1 MGPLPGPVRPNRTG
15 CVKTEVLRI
24 VYVSWEYPPHFGG
37 GIGTYV
43 DAMSRILAGRG
54 HAVTVLTVGAL
65 PVPQREQRHGVTVVR
80 LPAVEPNPQGPVETL
95 RSWQRRADAV
105 AEVLGCLA
113 RGGVDVIE
121 FCDLRGEGA
130 SYLHT
135 VPAAERPLC
144 VTRLHTPSCT
154 VFKYNPAET
163 RYGVLEEFEL
173 DAIRASDRIVSPSR
187 AMIAELRERLG
198 QPRSI
203 DVSPLP
209 LHPDFHAACMAEGD
223 RPAEPLAGELA
234 GLVDDRTVLYVG
246 RLEQRKGVETL
257 IATSGSF
264 LRACPDAR
272 LVLVGGD
279 TSRGPD
285 APSMRDWLVARIGE
299 DVRARIH
306 LHPAVPPAALRDLYS
321 AARLCVFPSHFE
333 CFGYTCLEA
342 LALGKLVV
350 VTHGTGLAEIVG
362 DASCGL
368 LVPPA
373 DADALADALTRAFRL
388 PAEQRRA
395 MEAAARER
403 ARRYAPDVIATELEA
418 LYSGYVASHPRRASA
433 ARPVARTDARVA
445 VVVPCFNH
453 GRFLVEAVRSALA
466 QRDVRVECVVVDD
479 GSTDETT
486 QAVLDRLAG
495 EGIRVIRQANGGLPA
510 ARNAGVRATDT
521 AFFVPL
527 DADDTLEP
535 EFIARLQPRL
545 SADSSLGYAY
555 SQVRYFGASHGEW
568 RCPPYDPLRLLV
580 DNLSAATALVRR
592 QAFDEV
598 GGYSADLVHGFEDWD
613 FWIALLAAGYHGV
626 CVPEPLFNYR
636 QHASGSML
644 TRTQQHRQEMLERL
658 VARHRR
664 LFEHALTL
672 SLSRKD
678 AMYFAAHLD
687 AARLRHVLLERG
699 ALTAAAGDD
708 PALAARL
715 AEAELDYIRNS
726 RLWRLV
732 ERGRRFSL
740 GRLVLGPSEAA
751 GGESSDPT
759 DALRHLKASRAYRW
773 IQALKA
779 TFIYRAYARRRYGP
793 QTGQAGS

>member
-1 MGPLPGPVRPNRTG
+1 M
-15 CVKTEVLRI
+15 LRI

-43 DAMSRILAGRG
+43 DAMSRILAARG
-54 HAVTVLTVGAL
+54 HAVSVLTVGAL

-135 VPAAERPLC
+135 EPAARRPLC

-163 RYGVLEEFEL
+163 RYAVLEEFEL
-173 DAIRASDRIVSPSR
+173 DAIRASDRIVSPSG

-198 QPRSI
+198 QGSPI

-209 LHPDFHAACMAEGD
+209 LHPDFYAACMAEGGQ
-223 RPAEPLAGELA
+223 PSEPLAGELA
-234 GLVDDRTVLYVG
+234 ELVDDRTVLYVG
-246 RLEQRKGVETL
+246 RIEQRKGVETL
-257 IATSGSF
+257 IAAAGAF

-279 TSRGPD
+279 TSRGPG
-285 APSMRDWLVARIGE
+285 APSMRDWLTERIG
-299 DVRARIH
+299 DDARSRTH
-306 LHPAVPPAALRDLYS
+306 FHPSVPPAALPSLYR
-321 AARLCVFPSHFE
+321 AARLCAFPSHFE

-342 LALGKLVV
+342 LALGKLVIV
-350 VTHGTGLAEIVG
+350 PRGTGLAEIVG
-362 DASCGL
+362 DAPCGL

-373 DADALADALTRAFRL
+373 DADALADALTRAYRM
-388 PAEQRRA
+388 PVEQRRA
-395 MEAAARER
+395 MEAAAHQR
-403 ARRYAPDVIATELEA
+403 ARRYAPDVIAAELEA
-418 LYSGYVASHPRRASA
+418 LYGGYIASHPRRESA
-433 ARPVARTDARVA
+433 ARSTVEGDARVA

-453 GRFLVEAVRSALA
+453 GRFVGEAVRSALA
-466 QRDVRVECVVVDD
+466 QRGACVECVVVDD
-479 GSTDETT
+479 GSTDEATH
-486 QAVLDRLAG
+486 AALDRLAG
-495 EGIRVIRQANGGLPA
+495 EGIRVIRQENRGLPA
-510 ARNAGVRATDT
+510 ARNAGVRATAT

-535 EFIARLQPRL
+535 DFVARLLPRL
-545 SADSSLGYAY
+545 RADSSLGYAY
-555 SQVRYFGASHGEW
+555 CHARYFGASHGEW

-580 DNLSAATALVRR
+580 DNLSAATALIRR

-613 FWIALLAAGYHGV
+613 FWVALLAAGYHGV

-658 VARHRR
+658 IGRHRR
-664 LFEHALTL
+664 LFEQALTL

-699 ALTAAAGDD
+699 ALAAAAGDD
-708 PALAARL
+708 PAVAARL
-715 AEAELDYIRNS
+715 AQAELDYIRNS

-732 ERGRRFSL
+732 ERGRRFAL
-740 GRLVLGPSEAA
+740 GRLVLGPSEPA
-751 GGESSDPT
+751 GGESRDPT
-759 DALRHLKASRAYRW
+759 DALQRLKAGRAYRW

-779 TFIYRAYARRRYGP
+779 SFVYRAYARRRYGP
-793 QTGQAGS
+793 QTGRAGS